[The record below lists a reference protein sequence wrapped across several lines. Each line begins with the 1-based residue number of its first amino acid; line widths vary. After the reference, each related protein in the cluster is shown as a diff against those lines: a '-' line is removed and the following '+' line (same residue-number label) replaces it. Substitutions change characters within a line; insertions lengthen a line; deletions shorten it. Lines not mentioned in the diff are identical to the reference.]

1 MLPCNSKLH
10 SPTLCFHAKP
20 KQQLSLMAGAFPS
33 ESCALQQ
40 HETCLSTSTLGS
52 TGGVWDSNSNFSPR
66 AFSLPVGANQAQA
79 QQTQAS
85 EAQCDRPWLGTLGSL
100 QITPETMG
108 LLAMSGLGGHSAARM
123 LALCSSRSSSAHKWQ
138 CALLLPFAKPQLQNA
153 PP

>member
-1 MLPCNSKLH
+1 
-10 SPTLCFHAKP
+10 
-20 KQQLSLMAGAFPS
+20 MAGAFPS

-52 TGGVWDSNSNFSPR
+52 TGVVWDSNSNFSPR

-85 EAQCDRPWLGTLGSL
+85 QAQCDRPWLGTLGSL

-123 LALCSSRSSSAHKWQ
+123 LSLCSSRSSRS
-138 CALLLPFAKPQLQNA
+138 PQMAVCITA
-153 PP
+153 PLCKAPVAECSPMTQLN